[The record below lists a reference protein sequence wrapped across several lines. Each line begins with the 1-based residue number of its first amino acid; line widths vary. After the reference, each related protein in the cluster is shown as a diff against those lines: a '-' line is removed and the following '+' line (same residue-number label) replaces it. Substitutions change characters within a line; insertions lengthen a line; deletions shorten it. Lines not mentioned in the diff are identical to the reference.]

1 MKKHLSII
9 LFLLVGFVGYA
20 QKRNEKSIALRGPI
34 TPFDQNYTN
43 YKSYTLKLN
52 VPVMFEST
60 VRKAGGTYTPSWA
73 DDLQIYGLKNDT
85 DGDFKI
91 AYNVTKFAFLEQK
104 TISRSPAY
112 VMGIEANLEIKDK
125 AGKIIYQRYITPK
138 VNTYLVDNQIQP
150 AQVINVILIN
160 SFKQLV
166 NDFNQY
172 FLYGPVLVG
181 RYVEL
186 AKLPKNSNLEDFN
199 LSAQV
204 FANISGVSRDQW
216 PNLFGEAQKYWE
228 SLLKYQTKDND
239 ATQEVRMGAAKN
251 LAFSHLLLGNLP
263 LAEKYAAMVKED
275 NGKLFSLSVALTTP
289 PIADNIKAV
298 KDYTTDSK
306 EAKNISPISP
316 APVLPEYNK
325 TSDAFKYVSIQGELI
340 DKKNDRFVGNIKL
353 MNDNPPIID
362 YRQNAQE
369 GGIGGMA
376 IASGLLS
383 ALKTDNSTVY
393 IEVAGEKKP
402 VKRKIDDISSIK
414 TKDGKTYVVGVV
426 GDFLQDNNH
435 YALLEEIKSH
445 PGLSVFDEVF
455 PQSERALKKPK
466 EDKYYQ
472 LPTIAVKKSLKSYFA
487 NCPAMQ
493 KRIDAGE
500 FSSLTPQNYIQIF
513 EAYSASCGKK

>member
-1 MKKHLSII
+1 MKKQLSII
-9 LFLLVGFVGYA
+9 LFLLVGLAGYA
-20 QKRNEKSIALRGPI
+20 QKRNEKGIALRGPV

-43 YKSYTLKLN
+43 YKSYTIKLN
-52 VPVMFEST
+52 VPAMFEST
-60 VRKAGGTYTPSWA
+60 VRKAGGTYTPSWV
-73 DDLQIYGLKNDT
+73 DDLQIYGLKSDPA
-85 DGDFKI
+85 GDYKI
-91 AYNVTKFAFLEQK
+91 TYNVTKFAFLEQK
-104 TISRSPAY
+104 TISRAPAY
-112 VMGIEANLEIKDK
+112 VMGIEANMEIKDK
-125 AGKIIYQRYITPK
+125 EGKIIYQRFITPK
-138 VNTYLVDNQIQP
+138 VNTYLVDNDIKP
-150 AQVINVILIN
+150 ALVINEVIIN
-160 SFKQLV
+160 SFNQLV
-166 NDFNQY
+166 NDFSQF

-186 AKLPKNSNLEDFN
+186 TKLPKNSNLEDFN

-204 FANISGVSRDQW
+204 FASISGASRDQW
-216 PNLFGEAQKYWE
+216 PSLFGEAQKYWE
-228 SLLKYQTKDND
+228 SLLKYQTKDDD

-263 LAEKYAAMVKED
+263 LAEKYSAMVKEN
-275 NGKLFSLSVALTTP
+275 NGKIFSLTAAPNTP
-289 PIADNIKAV
+289 SIADNIKAV

-306 EAKNISPISP
+306 EAKNINPISQ

-325 TSDAFKYVSIQGELI
+325 TSDAFKYVQLEGELI
-340 DKKNDRFVGNIKL
+340 DKKNERFAGNIKL

-362 YRQNAQE
+362 YRQKVNE
-369 GGIGGMA
+369 GG
-376 IASGLLS
+376 GLGLATGLFS

-393 IEVAGEKKP
+393 IEIAGEKKP

-435 YALLEEIKSH
+435 YALLEEVKSH
-445 PGLSVFDEVF
+445 PGLSVYDEVF

-466 EDKYYQ
+466 EEKYYQ
-472 LPTIAVKKSLKSYFA
+472 LPLIAVKKSLKSYFA

-500 FSSLTPQNYIQIF
+500 FNSLTPQNYIQIF
-513 EAYSASCGKK
+513 DAYTSVCGKK

>member
-1 MKKHLSII
+1 M
-9 LFLLVGFVGYA
+9 
-20 QKRNEKSIALRGPI
+20 
-34 TPFDQNYTN
+34 
-43 YKSYTLKLN
+43 
-52 VPVMFEST
+52 
-60 VRKAGGTYTPSWA
+60 
-73 DDLQIYGLKNDT
+73 
-85 DGDFKI
+85 
-91 AYNVTKFAFLEQK
+91 
-104 TISRSPAY
+104 
-112 VMGIEANLEIKDK
+112 EIKDK
-125 AGKIIYQRYITPK
+125 EGKIIYQRYITPK

-150 AQVINVILIN
+150 AQVINVIIIN

-181 RYVEL
+181 RYAEL
-186 AKLPKNSNLEDFN
+186 TKLPKNSNLEDFN

-228 SLLKYQTKDND
+228 SLLKYQTKDSD

-275 NGKLFSLSVALTTP
+275 NGKLFSLSAASTTP

-298 KDYTTDSK
+298 KDYATDSK

-325 TSDAFKYVSIQGELI
+325 TSDAFKYVLLEGELT
-340 DKKNDRFVGNIKL
+340 DKKNERFVGNIKL

-362 YRQNAQE
+362 YRQNEQQ
-369 GGIGGMA
+369 GGLV
-376 IASGLLS
+376 SGLMS

-393 IEVAGEKKP
+393 IEIAGEKKP
-402 VKRKIDDISSIK
+402 VRRKIDDISSIK
-414 TKDGKTYVVGVV
+414 TKDGKKYVVGVV

-445 PGLSVFDEVF
+445 PGLLVYDEVF

-472 LPTIAVKKSLKSYFA
+472 LPILGVKKSLKAYFA
-487 NCPAMQ
+487 DCPAIQ

-513 EAYSASCGKK
+513 EAYTAACGKK